1 VPSLP
6 LIEGLTRGPIP
17 PGSVLLVEFDA
28 ASAWFNASLTIAAGW
43 LNEGGG
49 LTYNDW
55 TQSPDDLRTKLSRF
69 GLRVDA
75 LEKEGRLLIWD
86 AHTATLGQKSKERM
100 APDSLRIA
108 DLSLF
113 VKDAMRGPPDASWL
127 HISDNASTLARF
139 NDDKS
144 WTEFLL
150 TRFYPY
156 IRSCKMTSLSAFARG
171 LHSEWVYRKL
181 EADAD
186 GVIDFK
192 LDESTDPP
200 TNMMRIRSLR
210 DVGFDGRWHKLTL
223 DENFKVTLEE

>member
-1 VPSLP
+1 
-6 LIEGLTRGPIP
+6 
-17 PGSVLLVEFDA
+17 LVEFDA
-28 ASAWFNASLTIAAGW
+28 ASLWFNASLTIAARW

-49 LTYNDW
+49 VTYNDW
-55 TQSPDDLRTKLSRF
+55 TQSPDDLRAKLSRF
-69 GLRVDA
+69 GLQVDV
-75 LEKEGRLLIWD
+75 LEREGRLLIWD

-100 APDSLRIA
+100 APDSLKVA

-113 VKDAMRGPPDASWL
+113 VKEAMRGPPDPSWL

-150 TRFYPY
+150 TRFYPF
-156 IRSCKMTSLSAFARG
+156 IKSGKMTSLSAFARG

-181 EADAD
+181 EAEAD

-192 LDESTDPP
+192 LDESADPP
-200 TNMMRIRSLR
+200 KNLIRIRNLR
-210 DVGFDGRWHKLTL
+210 DVGFDGRWHALKTN
-223 DENFKVTLEE
+223 ENSVVTVEN